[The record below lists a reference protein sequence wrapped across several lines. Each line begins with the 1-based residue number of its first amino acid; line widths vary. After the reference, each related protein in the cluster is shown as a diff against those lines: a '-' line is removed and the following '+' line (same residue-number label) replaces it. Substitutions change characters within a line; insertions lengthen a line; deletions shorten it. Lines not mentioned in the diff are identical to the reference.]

1 MEKFRT
7 KYLPVGLLILISA
20 GILYYNFH
28 RVFACPEC
36 FLFEDAGDGLKN
48 YFTFSWHVLKDKGT
62 HFSGMNYP
70 YGEHIFFTDNHPA
83 LAMFFNFL
91 HRLGVDLNGH
101 TIGIINVLLIV
112 SLFLSCLVLY
122 RIFRLLRVGRYTSV
136 AFALVITF
144 LSPQIARFTGHYSLG
159 HVFIIPLFILLFLR
173 FHMSEVKSRW
183 ALLGILWVVF
193 AGFIHLYYFL
203 MMSVFTAFYF
213 IVTCIKTAAWRQI
226 RSKNKKIVIQLAWIT
241 SILVVPAIVLLSFL
255 KISDSIGDRPT
266 TPWRGMGLNANFH
279 GTFIPNY
286 GPFPDY
292 WNNLFNTTPPDTE
305 AMTYVGLVGFF
316 MIPTALFFLIRGR
329 RKKRISGLSSD
340 TMHTFLWSA
349 LGVCVIAAGILY
361 SPFFSWL
368 LDLVPKLKQFRGMG
382 RLAWMFYYVYTI
394 FIGFY
399 LYRLNR
405 FLAMKGIRMVG
416 KYILVLSVLLF
427 GFEGYLVN
435 RPILN
440 SIYKENQYMNIKD
453 KTFTTLLNKN
463 GYQPSDFQAILQL
476 PLINLGGETSGVSRG
491 NWTMRKGI
499 QATFET
505 GLPMIDWSLSRTSV
519 SQSVDFLQ
527 LLSSSAVEKERV
539 KMMNQKPLLV
549 VCEENLI
556 TESEKRLIGKAIFI
570 DQVETTRLYRLNMS
584 VFSQDL
590 SYWREK
596 LDSLKLTVS
605 PIIEK
610 DFEEDDHP
618 TPLIGS
624 AVKKIQQ
631 KGEKVF
637 EFESSLDSATDAT
650 LHLWVLIDQYEAG
663 MSVLRVK
670 ETSPTNLVTYNQGIH
685 RRDVDWSEVVGQW
698 MRIDRPIQI
707 KEKGFRYELYIDEK
721 GTIIDGL
728 QIRSNNVNTVIEY
741 PSSKISFLNGTLIPL
756 Q

>member
-1 MEKFRT
+1 MKIFHN
-7 KYLPVGLLILISA
+7 KYLPVGLLILLSV
-20 GILYYNFH
+20 GILYYNFQ
-28 RVFACPEC
+28 RVLACPEC
-36 FLFEDAGDGLKN
+36 YLFEDAGDGLKN
-48 YFTFSWHVLKDKGT
+48 YFTFSWYVLKDQGT

-70 YGEHIFFTDNHPA
+70 YGEHIFFTDNHPG
-83 LAMFFNFL
+83 LAIFFNFL
-91 HRLGVDLNGH
+91 HRHGIDLNGH
-101 TIGIINVLLIV
+101 TIGIINVLLII
-112 SLFLSCLVLY
+112 SLLLSCLVLY
-122 RIFRLLRVGRYTSV
+122 RIFRLLTVGRYTSV

-144 LSPQIARFTGHYSLG
+144 LSPQIARFTGHFSLG
-159 HVFIIPLFILLFLR
+159 YVVIVPLFVLIFLK
-173 FHMSEVKSRW
+173 FHLSEVKSRW

-213 IVTCIKTAAWRQI
+213 IVTFIKSGAWRQI
-226 RSKNKKIVIQLAWIT
+226 RSKNKKVVIRLAWIT

-266 TPWRGMGLNANFH
+266 TPWRGMGLNAKFH

-292 WNNLFNTTPPDTE
+292 WNDLFNTTPPDTE

-329 RKKRISGLSSD
+329 RKKRNSGLPSD

-349 LGVCVIAAGILY
+349 LGVWVIAAGVLY
-361 SPFFSWL
+361 SPIFSWL

-394 FIGFY
+394 FIGY
-399 LYRLNR
+399 YMYRLNR

-416 KYILVLSVLLF
+416 KYILVLSVLLL

-440 SIYKENQYMNIKD
+440 SIYKDNQYLNIKN
-453 KTFTTLLNKN
+453 KTFSTSLDKN

-499 QATFET
+499 QAAFET

-539 KMMNQKPLLV
+539 KMMDQKPLLV

-556 TESEKRLIGKAIFI
+556 TEAEKRLVQKSTFI
-570 DQVETTRLYRLNMS
+570 AQIETIRLYRLEMS
-584 VFSQDL
+584 AFHQNLDEWKALIDSSQSWAPPIVHHNFEQDLFPDALVGDGALIIDHTDDPVFSFTFQKDSVIEAIVHAWMYIDNIDASMGIL
-590 SYWREK
+590 RIRETNP
-596 LDSLKLTVS
+596 DGRVMM
-605 PIIEK
+605 
-610 DFEEDDHP
+610 
-618 TPLIGS
+618 
-624 AVKKIQQ
+624 
-631 KGEKVF
+631 
-637 EFESSLDSATDAT
+637 
-650 LHLWVLIDQYEAG
+650 DQG
-663 MSVLRVK
+663 L
-670 ETSPTNLVTYNQGIH
+670 H
-685 RRDVDWSEVVGQW
+685 RRDIDWSEVIGQW
-698 MRIDRPIQI
+698 VRQDRTLQLKPNHKYDFIMETKGNVIDILEVRDRNSNSLKEYQDQRIKFIQGVMVR
-707 KEKGFRYELYIDEK
+707 E
-721 GTIIDGL
+721 
-728 QIRSNNVNTVIEY
+728 
-741 PSSKISFLNGTLIPL
+741 
-756 Q
+756 